1 MMGDSLITWS
11 SLLSN
16 AIAGFAA
23 GIAVTLVVGIS
34 VQIRRL
40 LLRRNQIRYFRETVL
55 AELTQIQNVEEQ
67 GPIYT
72 QSPGGTLTS
81 DRLRNTYYSRTRLLI
96 NGAIEHRASEITY
109 DEIRELQDAFHA
121 INWIIDSGREAPKS
135 LFDQTYEKVRK
146 ISWLR
151 ISP

>member
-1 MMGDSLITWS
+1 MDDSLITWS
-11 SLLSN
+11 SLLNN

-23 GIAVTLVVGIS
+23 GIAVTLFVGIS
-34 VQIRRL
+34 VQIRRRV
-40 LLRRNQIRYFRETVL
+40 LRRNQVRYFRETVL
-55 AELTQIQNVEEQ
+55 AELTQIQSVEEQ
-67 GPIYT
+67 GPIYA
-72 QSPGGTLTS
+72 QSPGGTLTP

-121 INWIIDSGREAPKS
+121 INWIIDSGRETPKS
-135 LFDQTYEKVRK
+135 LFDQTSENVRK

-151 ISP
+151 IKP